1 MLTRCVF
8 HVEDLCIWREP
19 KLFHAECEQLKVI
32 MVRTVS
38 FGRARTAVSRPA
50 EIVGDLGSYPL
61 SAADR
66 PRRRRNVEHAPV
78 AEGAARRVR
87 VADDER
93 EALRALRRLA

>member
-8 HVEDLCIWREP
+8 EVHDLCVWREP

-38 FGRARTAVSRPA
+38 FGRARSAISRLT

-78 AEGAARRVR
+78 AEGAARRVGI
-87 VADDER
+87 VDNQGKAF
-93 EALRALRRLA
+93 RALRR